1 MQQWAIEEFLK
12 GDEIF
17 ERFLW
22 LSNQR
27 IYPHRQFT
35 QKYVNNKNSLKNH
48 ITIWK
53 YNIYSKDIYNFDYV
67 TYLFLVLKLNLKLP
81 CPFKFSNLTFDL

>member
-12 GDEIF
+12 GNEIF
-17 ERFLW
+17 ERFFW

-27 IYPHRQFT
+27 IYPHKQFT
-35 QKYVNNKNSLKNH
+35 HKYVNNKNSLKDQ

-53 YNIYSKDIYNFDYV
+53 
-67 TYLFLVLKLNLKLP
+67 
-81 CPFKFSNLTFDL
+81 